1 MNAQTRA
8 ILAEVNRAFYSR
20 FAGDFAATRQ
30 SWPPGFQ
37 SILPYLAPAFNVL
50 DLGCGNGRLLR
61 FLAATGWRGR
71 YIGLDS
77 SAGLLAIAEAQA
89 RDLPDVQVELREA
102 DLLQSD
108 WTDQVT
114 GLQPEAATAL
124 AVLHHV
130 PGRSVRA
137 RFVAEAAA
145 CLAPRGVLILSTWQ
159 FISTPRLRDHILPW
173 ARVGLSEADVEPD
186 DYLLSWGQG
195 AAGERYCAAI
205 DETEL
210 RSTAEAAGLSTVGS
224 WLADGHEGNLNLYGA
239 FRRGDS

>member
-61 FLAATGWRGR
+61 FLVATGWRGR

-77 SAGLLAIAEAQA
+77 SAGLLAIAETQTS
-89 RDLPDVQVELREA
+89 DLPQVQVELREA
-102 DLLQSD
+102 DLLQAGWAD
-108 WTDQVT
+108 LVT
-114 GLQPEAATAL
+114 GPRPEAAAAL
-124 AVLHHV
+124 AVLHHI
-130 PGRSVRA
+130 PDQLVRA
-137 RFVAEAAA
+137 HFVAEAAA
-145 CLAPRGVLILSTWQ
+145 CLAPGGILIMSTWQ
-159 FISTPRLRDHILPW
+159 FMSTPRLRDHILPW
-173 ARVGLSEADVEPD
+173 ARVGLRDADVEPG

-210 RSTAEAAGLSTVGS
+210 RNTAEAAGLSTVGT
-224 WLADGHEGNLNLYGA
+224 WLADGHEGNLNLYGV

>member
-30 SWPPGFQ
+30 SWPPGFK

-61 FLAATGWRGR
+61 FLAASGWRGR

-89 RDLPDVQVELREA
+89 RDLPQVQFELMEA
-102 DLLQSD
+102 DLLD
-108 WTDQVT
+108 TGWADHVT
-114 GLQPEAATAL
+114 SPQPEAAAAL
-124 AVLHHV
+124 AVLHHI
-130 PGRSVRA
+130 PGRSARA
-137 RFVAEAAA
+137 RFVTEAAT
-145 CLAPRGVLILSTWQ
+145 CLTPGGALIMSTWQ
-159 FISTPRLRDHILPW
+159 FMTTPRLRDHILPW
-173 ARVGLSEADVEPD
+173 ARVGLSVADVEPG

-210 RSTAEAAGLSTVGS
+210 RGTAAAAGLSTVGT
-224 WLADGHEGNLNLYGA
+224 WLADGHEGNLNLYGV

>member
-1 MNAQTRA
+1 MNTQTRA
-8 ILAEVNRAFYSR
+8 ILAEVNRAFYSK

-61 FLAATGWRGR
+61 FLVATGWRGR
-71 YIGLDS
+71 YLGLDS
-77 SAGLLAIAEAQA
+77 SAGLLAIAETQTSELPQA
-89 RDLPDVQVELREA
+89 QVELREA
-102 DLLQSD
+102 DLLQSGWAD
-108 WTDQVT
+108 LVT
-114 GLQPEAATAL
+114 GPRPDAAAAL
-124 AVLHHV
+124 AVLHHI
-130 PGRSVRA
+130 PGQSVRA
-137 RFVAEAAA
+137 NFVAEAAA
-145 CLAPRGVLILSTWQ
+145 CLVPGGMLIMSTWQ
-159 FISTPRLRDHILPW
+159 FMSTPRLRDHILPW
-173 ARVGLSEADVEPD
+173 ARVGLSDADVEPG

-210 RSTAEAAGLSTVGS
+210 RSTAEAAGMSTVGT
-224 WLADGHEGNLNLYGA
+224 WLADGHEGNLNLYGV